1 MFQAFY
7 KAWNIISK
15 MLTICIDG
23 DGMSISQRFGFLET
37 CYQRIALSSV
47 IRIRDN
53 LDGRIA
59 AVSSVLPSLTTMI
72 ELQYFSTSSITRLIV
87 VALLYVGMITQIISI
102 LIEP

>member
-53 LDGRIA
+53 LDGR
-59 AVSSVLPSLTTMI
+59 
-72 ELQYFSTSSITRLIV
+72 RD
-87 VALLYVGMITQIISI
+87 
-102 LIEP
+102 